1 MLLAYLA
8 AASTKQR
15 FVHCLFCILCV
26 RLLNLCASPAPYYV
40 RVRGFFMQLGIF
52 NRSTP
57 VSKTHKTPKAAHRL
71 HIHLHTLLPIFGL
84 LIILLIWELITRME
98 LFLPFIVPR
107 PGAVWDKFLIVLAD
121 GRLWYHTMTTLGE
134 IFAGLL
140 IGVPLGVILGYLL
153 WRSKTL
159 EILLS
164 PLILAAQSTP
174 VVAYA
179 PILII
184 WFGTGTSSKVF
195 ICALI
200 VFFPM
205 LMNTLVGLRNVPVD
219 QRELMSSL
227 YATQWQTLQKLEFP
241 ASMPVL
247 FGGLKVSATLAVV
260 GAVVGEF
267 LSANAGLGFWIKL
280 SRDQYDTPLVAV
292 SVIMLA
298 VLARLMYALVSLA
311 ERHWLHW
318 QRT

>member
-1 MLLAYLA
+1 
-8 AASTKQR
+8 
-15 FVHCLFCILCV
+15 
-26 RLLNLCASPAPYYV
+26 
-40 RVRGFFMQLGIF
+40 MQLGIF

-57 VSKTHKTPKAAHRL
+57 VSKTHQTPKAAHRL

-98 LFLPFIVPR
+98 LFPPFIVPR

-247 FGGLKVSATLAVV
+247 FGGLKVSAALAVV